1 MQCITVINSQD
12 ALVSIRYIYD
22 FTKWFA
28 QNYSKAIP
36 ELPAAFNEQ
45 LIQTRRN
52 AKEVKGTTK
61 GNRKMHSNCY

>member
-1 MQCITVINSQD
+1 MILPSG
-12 ALVSIRYIYD
+12 LLS
-22 FTKWFA
+22 
-28 QNYSKAIP
+28 YSKAIP

-61 GNRKMHSNCY
+61 GTGKSTATAIRSSS